1 MSNPVDLESLPRLAE
16 LFRFFNAGKHLNRAA
31 EPALWAELEQQQ
43 ASYQS
48 LFAALGYELRLDA
61 RGFAWFHTVDSSSG
75 VNRLTRQ
82 LALLFMVIFDYQAD
96 AGQALVRFEDWVID
110 HRLLDAVHEQQQA
123 LLEAEELTRDS
134 LNQLMDRAV
143 NYGFAISDGGGAW
156 RLLPAVHRY
165 LEHFEELASQVERS
179 EDWLAAASDEGT
191 EDDPS

>member
-1 MSNPVDLESLPRLAE
+1 MSNPVDLEQLPQLAQ

-43 ASYQS
+43 AAYQS
-48 LFAALGYELRLDA
+48 LFAALGYDLRLDA
-61 RGFAWFHTVDSSSG
+61 RGFAWFHTQESSSG

-82 LALLFMVIFDYQAD
+82 LALLFMVLFDYQAD
-96 AGQALVRFEDWVID
+96 AGQALVHFEDWVID

-134 LNQLMDRAV
+134 LSHLMDRAV
-143 NYGFAISDGGGAW
+143 NYGFAISDSGGAW

-165 LEHFEELASQVERS
+165 LEHFEELAGQVARS
-179 EDWLAAASDEGT
+179 EDWLASDSDEGT
-191 EDDPS
+191 EDDPV